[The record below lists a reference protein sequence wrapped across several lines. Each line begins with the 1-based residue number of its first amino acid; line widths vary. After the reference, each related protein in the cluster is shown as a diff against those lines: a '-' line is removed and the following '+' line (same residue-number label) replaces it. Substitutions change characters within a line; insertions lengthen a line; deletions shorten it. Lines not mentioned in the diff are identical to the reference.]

1 MIDLKEPKYNQIKRE
16 LMEELTTGKFT
27 VGAAFYT
34 EPELEARFGV
44 SRGTVR
50 TALRD
55 LQEAG
60 FLIRQS
66 GRGTV
71 VARLPRN
78 RGISKQREIV
88 PLSQLID
95 GAKLASSTK
104 VIRQEIIPAGGAEG
118 RVLEGFKILPHQSVV
133 CISRLRLGNG
143 VPLALQTVY
152 LRPQDC
158 PDLLTEELSHSWI
171 GLYAKKYGRQLDIAD
186 EILHVAPA
194 NEENA
199 SLLELPPET
208 LVVIRDRISYDQQNR
223 PFEVL
228 HSVDRVGACEYH
240 HEIHREQSE
249 IVIAG

>member
-1 MIDLKEPKYNQIKRE
+1 MIDVKEPKYNQIKRE
-16 LMEELTTGKFT
+16 LLEELTSGKFT
-27 VGAAFYT
+27 VGATFYT

-50 TALRD
+50 AALRD

-88 PLSQLID
+88 PLSHLID
-95 GAKLASSTK
+95 GAKLQPSTQ
-104 VIRQEIIPAGGAEG
+104 VLRQEIINAGSAEG
-118 RVLEGFKILPHQSVV
+118 RVLEGFKILPHQSVI

-143 VPLALQTVY
+143 VPLAIQTVY

-158 PDLLTEELSHSWI
+158 PDILQEDLSQSLMA
-171 GLYAKKYGRQLDIAD
+171 LYAKKYDRRLDIAD
-186 EILHVAPA
+186 EILHVIPA
-194 NEENA
+194 SIDDA
-199 SLLELPPET
+199 RLLELAPET
-208 LVVIRDRISYDQQNR
+208 PVVIRERISYDQFNR

-228 HSVDRVGACEYH
+228 HSVDRAGAFEYH
-240 HEIHREQSE
+240 HQIHREESE